1 MNIFRVD
8 NDPIV
13 AARMLCNRHV
23 VKMVLET
30 AQMLSTINGGP
41 YKPTH
46 ANHPCT
52 LWAKASK
59 CNYAWLALHGLALCD
74 EYTARY
80 SKRHKCEDIIEQLS
94 AIPESIEPLACTPQP
109 LCMPDEYKRDSI
121 VESYRAY
128 YRGDKAYFATW
139 PAGLTPEWFDAK
151 ALSSL

>member
-8 NDPIV
+8 DDPII
-13 AARMLCNRHV
+13 AAQQLCNRHV
-23 VKMVLET
+23 VKMILET

-59 CNYAWLALHGLALCD
+59 CNYIWLVLHGLALSA

-80 SKRHKCEDIIEQLS
+80 GKHHKCEPIIEQL
-94 AIPESIEPLACTPQP
+94 AKVPDFITEVLPTPAP
-109 LCMPDEYKRDSI
+109 KCMPEQYIQESVVD
-121 VESYRAY
+121 SYRAY
-128 YRGDKAYFATW
+128 YRNDKSRFATW
-139 PAGLTPEWFDAK
+139 PKGQTPEWFHA
-151 ALSSL
+151 